1 MDSLKNH
8 TTNFAVKEEDNV
20 DPNHLATL
28 VDIFAGFGI
37 DRNANLLMQKL
48 LYLAIDASSCEGGS
62 IYTVTNRNT
71 LQFQHFI
78 NNALL
83 QDGESEDS
91 LSSPGRIEIPLLDA
105 IGTPDHTHLCSY
117 VYHQKKVL
125 HIEDAYTH
133 KVFECE
139 GIKRFDE
146 KNGYRT
152 QSVLTVPIFANDKG
166 VIGVLQ
172 LINARHPRTGFHMP
186 FPVDTQKFMGAL
198 AAICGFQMDN
208 LQLIDQLNTQIHI
221 NNYIALE
228 KERMLRDLHD
238 GLGSQL
244 TKASIGMQNGIYS
257 PAESIKLIDAAIE
270 EMNHIFENYL
280 NFELSLHKM
289 MVLTIHQYSDLFK
302 SQKECSISYHS
313 IGAEETSALYPKDL
327 VVNLMQVV
335 REILTN
341 SLKYSSAKK
350 LEIILSANDDHIK
363 LSISENDL
371 GEVTPTLPAFQ
382 SRGFGQK
389 NMLHRIESA
398 LNGSIL
404 FSKLANSHL
413 IEISIPNI
421 VPDASFTKHQ
431 IKA

>member
-1 MDSLKNH
+1 MDSLNNQTENLTAKG
-8 TTNFAVKEEDNV
+8 EDIV
-20 DPNHLATL
+20 DPNHLASL
-28 VDIFAGFGI
+28 VEIFSSFGV

-48 LYLAIDASSCEGGS
+48 LSLAINASSCEGGTIYS
-62 IYTVTNRNT
+62 ITNHNT
-71 LQFQHFI
+71 LRFQYFI

-83 QDGESEDS
+83 LDASNKES
-91 LSSPGRIEIPLLDA
+91 LSSPDGIEIPLLDTLGA
-105 IGTPDHTHLCSY
+105 PDDTHLCSY

-139 GIKRFDE
+139 GIKRFDQ

-152 QSVLTVPIFANDKG
+152 QSVLTVPIFANNKG

-172 LINARHPRTGFHMP
+172 LINARHPSTGFHMP
-186 FPVDTQKFMGAL
+186 FPGDTQKLMGAL

-208 LQLIDQLNTQIHI
+208 LQLIDQLNTQIQI
-221 NNYIALE
+221 NNYIAQE
-228 KERMLRDLHD
+228 KDRMLRDLHD

-244 TKASIGMQNGIYS
+244 TKASIGMQNGVYS
-257 PAESIKLIDAAIE
+257 PSESIKLIDAAIE
-270 EMNHIFENYL
+270 EMNHIFENYM

-289 MVLTIHQYSDLFK
+289 MTLTVQQYSDLFK
-302 SQKECSISYHS
+302 SQKECSISYRT
-313 IGAEETSALYPKDL
+313 IGTEEISARYHKDL

-350 LEIILSANDDHIK
+350 LEIILSTNDDLVK
-363 LSISENDL
+363 LSILENDL
-371 GEVTPTLPAFQ
+371 GELMPTLPASQ

-404 FSKLANSHL
+404 FSKSPNSHL
-413 IEISIPNI
+413 IEICIPNI
-421 VPDASFTKHQ
+421 ASGTSFAKHS
-431 IKA
+431 